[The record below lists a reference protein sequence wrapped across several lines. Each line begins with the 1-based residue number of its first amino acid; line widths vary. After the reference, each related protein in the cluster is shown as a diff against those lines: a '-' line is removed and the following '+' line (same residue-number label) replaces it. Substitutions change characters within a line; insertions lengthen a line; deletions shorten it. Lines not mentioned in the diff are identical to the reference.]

1 VNNPLA
7 LALGSAFAAI
17 GAGAIIAP
25 KTSAGQ
31 YGLPTEDPSA
41 LAFVR
46 ALGARDIA
54 IGGALISNRDD
65 RPALARICF
74 WSTIAA
80 LADAAAVGSVRGL
93 RLQHVVH
100 ISGAL
105 ALILAGNAFRTT
117 PPLPPETKGPSAREA
132 IEGKS

>member
-1 VNNPLA
+1 MPNPLA
-7 LALGSAFAAI
+7 VALGAAFAAI
-17 GAGAIIAP
+17 GAGALVAP
-25 KTSAGQ
+25 RLSAGQ
-31 YGLPTEDPSA
+31 YGLPTDDPTA

-80 LADAAAVGSVRGL
+80 FADAAAVGSIRGI
-93 RLQHVVH
+93 RPQHIIH
-100 ISGAL
+100 ISGGFAL
-105 ALILAGNAFRTT
+105 ALAGLSFRN
-117 PPLPPETKGPSAREA
+117 PPRD
-132 IEGKS
+132 EGD

>member
-7 LALGSAFAAI
+7 LALGAAFAAI
-17 GAGAIIAP
+17 GAGALVAP
-25 KTSAGQ
+25 KLSAGQ
-31 YGLPTEDPSA
+31 YGLPTDDPTA
-41 LAFVR
+41 LALVR

-74 WSTIAA
+74 WSTIVA
-80 LADAAAVGSVRGL
+80 LADAAAVGSVHGFRP
-93 RLQHVVH
+93 QHAVH

-105 ALILAGNAFRTT
+105 ALALAGNAFRKPE
-117 PPLPPETKGPSAREA
+117 PPPPTSE
-132 IEGKS
+132 